1 MGNPLVSIIVI
12 TYNSS
17 KYVLETLESA
27 RAQTYQNIE
36 LIVSDDG
43 STDDTVQICRDW
55 LKENSE
61 RFVQTQLLTVE
72 KNTGIPAN
80 CNRGVKA
87 SKGEW
92 IKLIAGDDVLK
103 NDCIDINLEYLQVN
117 KQVEI
122 LQTQSMVFLN
132 NFRSDKII
140 SIIPHQNRFFESDPD
155 TQNKILQ
162 ENNYVIAPSV
172 IISRELYD
180 RIEGFDE
187 RFKLFEDITF
197 WLNATKSGARFHL
210 LDKPTVYYRKH
221 NDTSEKASKPYIRK
235 EYAKELLKFKRE
247 YNDKVSFLKKF
258 KYQLRLRLLIL
269 FDEIGLNH
277 NNFLSNFLYKFI
289 NKFLR

>member
-92 IKLIAGDDVLK
+92 IKLIAGDDILFPDAIENTLRCAIENNKKFVISDLQFFNEVGELNHYGSPKEIARFFSKK
-103 NDCIDINLEYLQVN
+103 NVKEKYLSY
-117 KQVEI
+117 
-122 LQTQSMVFLN
+122 LRSSVFLN
-132 NFRSDKII
+132 SPTYFYNRSVYI
-140 SIIPHQNRFFESDPD
+140 STNGYDEDFKMLEDCNTPLIVGQRFS
-155 TQNKILQ
+155 
-162 ENNYVIAPSV
+162 
-172 IISRELYD
+172 
-180 RIEGFDE
+180 
-187 RFKLFEDITF
+187 
-197 WLNATKSGARFHL
+197 
-210 LDKPTVYYRKH
+210 
-221 NDTSEKASKPYIRK
+221 
-235 EYAKELLKFKRE
+235 
-247 YNDKVSFLKKF
+247 
-258 KYQLRLRLLIL
+258 
-269 FDEIGLNH
+269 
-277 NNFLSNFLYKFI
+277 
-289 NKFLR
+289 